1 MGLLIFAVVFI
12 LCNIGLYV
20 YSKVILKESNYT
32 NFNNIKFI
40 RGDVRGYT
48 LRIDSDD
55 SLERRRADLNKR
67 NSKF

>member
-1 MGLLIFAVVFI
+1 MEYINA
-12 LCNIGLYV
+12 NIELFELTKQT
-20 YSKVILKESNYT
+20 SKGT
-32 NFNNIKFI
+32 
-40 RGDVRGYT
+40 VRGYT